1 MPEIFVNPKQQL
13 AHTQHQEHP
22 VALHAMKKPET
33 YERDPDKKTP
43 EEPATKIEKR
53 FARLHRI
60 NLLSSFV
67 RDPLGIKLSEQ
78 HADEHVLLFSRRS
91 MITNIPWMIIA
102 CLLLFLPFFF
112 PLIFQPLNLPPSIF
126 SFFTN
131 TILILFYYILICGY
145 AFINFATWF
154 YDIDIV
160 TEKRAVDIDFYNI
173 SFISVATA
181 RVHDLKDVR
190 FTQKGFLASL
200 ANYGDVTLAVEAS
213 GEILIFESMPHPA
226 EVVSMLSVMIGGHK
240 E

>member
-1 MPEIFVNPKQQL
+1 MPDIFIE
-13 AHTQHQEHP
+13 HTQHQEHP
-22 VALHAMKKPET
+22 EIRRSMEPPETRERKPE
-33 YERDPDKKTP
+33 EKKTDG
-43 EEPATKIEKR
+43 PATKLQKR
-53 FARLHRI
+53 FARLHSI

-67 RDPLGIKLSEQ
+67 RDPQGIKLAEQ

-91 MITNIPWMIIA
+91 MITNIPWIVTT
-102 CLLLFLPFFF
+102 CFLLILPIFF
-112 PLIFQPLNLPPSIF
+112 PLILSPLQLSPNIFNL
-126 SFFTN
+126 FTN
-131 TILILFYYILICGY
+131 IILLLFYYILVLGY

-213 GEILIFESMPHPA
+213 GEILIFEQMPHPA
-226 EVVSMLSVMIGGHK
+226 EVVSMLSVLIGGHK